1 MCACRHV
8 IVSTAQQCSIYNI
21 GNLNTPHII
30 DLKDAV
36 SIVVQS
42 EKHFILV
49 DTQGVQVRP
58 VQSSRPM
65 RFGAGARLLRYA
77 AIARPTCRAYAAG
90 LHVRRSCAVQP
101 QIPGALAS
109 RSTGGSP

>member
-1 MCACRHV
+1 M

-58 VQSSRPM
+58 V
-65 RFGAGARLLRYA
+65 
-77 AIARPTCRAYAAG
+77 
-90 LHVRRSCAVQP
+90 
-101 QIPGALAS
+101 
-109 RSTGGSP
+109 

>member
-1 MCACRHV
+1 MCRHV

-77 AIARPTCRAYAAG
+77 AIARPAVRTPQVYTYDGRAQSNPKFQA
-90 LHVRRSCAVQP
+90 R
-101 QIPGALAS
+101 
-109 RSTGGSP
+109 

>member
-1 MCACRHV
+1 MCVCVCRHV

-58 VQSSRPM
+58 V
-65 RFGAGARLLRYA
+65 
-77 AIARPTCRAYAAG
+77 
-90 LHVRRSCAVQP
+90 
-101 QIPGALAS
+101 
-109 RSTGGSP
+109 

>member
-1 MCACRHV
+1 MRHCVCVCVRERERECACRHV

-58 VQSSRPM
+58 V
-65 RFGAGARLLRYA
+65 
-77 AIARPTCRAYAAG
+77 
-90 LHVRRSCAVQP
+90 
-101 QIPGALAS
+101 
-109 RSTGGSP
+109 